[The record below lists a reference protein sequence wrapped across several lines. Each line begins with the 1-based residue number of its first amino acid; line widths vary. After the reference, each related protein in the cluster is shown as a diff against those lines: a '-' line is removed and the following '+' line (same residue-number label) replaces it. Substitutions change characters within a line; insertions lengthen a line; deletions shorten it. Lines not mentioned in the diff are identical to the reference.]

1 MDVKNVDFILSAIT
15 RFKPS
20 LEGFRGV
27 LKVAADIGS
36 NFLRRAGLE
45 LQKVVQSEPGKMI
58 GVNRFG
64 NSAPKPPERADIFGN
79 LLAKAWNSKDPAD
92 KALAGDLLGR
102 WLNQNIVSKGVK
114 GRDFYV

>member
-1 MDVKNVDFILSAIT
+1 MDIKNVDSILSAIT

-20 LEGFRGV
+20 LDGFKGV
-27 LKVAADIGS
+27 LKAAADTGW

-45 LQKVVQSEPGKMI
+45 LQKVVQSEPGRMA

-64 NSAPKPPERADIFGN
+64 NSPLKLPERADIFGN
-79 LLAKAWNSKDPAD
+79 SLVKAWNSKDPAD